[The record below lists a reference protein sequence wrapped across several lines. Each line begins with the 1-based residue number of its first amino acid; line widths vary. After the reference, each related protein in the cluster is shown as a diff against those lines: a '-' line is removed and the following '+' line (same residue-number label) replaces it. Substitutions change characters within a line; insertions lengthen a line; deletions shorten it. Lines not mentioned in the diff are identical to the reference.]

1 MSSKSNNRKLYAA
14 ALLGFLAMGTIGWNI
29 TSNRTT
35 KPAVPKEQAST
46 ESKSPKR
53 LDRPSRRFG
62 APEAVRKRMAGI
74 RAISSPGERMR
85 ATIEL
90 ANSLPISEIAAWL
103 DGRWFDTGQGFDVTL
118 FNKILKERW
127 AKEDPEGLVLW
138 GMKNNS
144 GNATGILADWAKT
157 EPQRVLDFFKNH
169 PNREMELAS
178 LTVMAETHPALAL
191 QALRDMKP
199 ASRDSNGMNNYYTRE
214 LMKQLAIS
222 SPAALESAID
232 SMPASMQV
240 TAEAALSGER
250 LKSGF
255 DTEIN
260 RLFARADG
268 WKIFQMA
275 MNHSEDLG
283 DSIFNHLAN
292 LPPRWRDT
300 MVSRSYSI
308 ISDTNPEKWCSV
320 DLQSMGFS
328 ESQAS
333 SIQSTAFTK
342 YGYRDPEAAIRL
354 MVQSNLSDGARNSVI
369 GNVFRNYRGD
379 PEKTDSLIALLGAE
393 KDQQVARAALAA
405 NSRNQNQ
412 QSLSPADWLDQVA
425 SSSNGGFQY
434 LSNLDQWD
442 KDKVGQLQ
450 SEFKSLPAEK
460 KQSVARIMVQHSI
473 NTENARNLQGEALQ
487 YLVANPEEPNPGES
501 RPDIISEASEYAVR
515 LAKEDPSAAT
525 DWVGRLPAG
534 DAREWAQKNLA
545 ANWAQYDP
553 DATQQW
559 IASLPANESSAVK
572 EFIEKKAEKSR

>member
-1 MSSKSNNRKLYAA
+1 MSSYSNNRNLYAA

-29 TSNRTT
+29 TADPKTM
-35 KPAVPKEQAST
+35 PAAPQEQASI

-74 RAISSPGERMR
+74 RAISSPGDRMR

-90 ANSLPISEIAAWL
+90 ANSLPVSEIAAWL

-118 FNKILKERW
+118 FNKILNERW

-157 EPQRVLDFFKNH
+157 EPQRVLDFFKAH

-178 LTVMAETHPALAL
+178 LTVMAEKHPAIAL
-191 QALRDMKP
+191 QALRDMNP
-199 ASRDSNGMNNYYTRE
+199 AFRASNGMNDYYTRQ

-222 SPAALESAID
+222 APAALESAID
-232 SMPASMQV
+232 SMTASMQV

-255 DTEIN
+255 ETEIN

-268 WKIFQMA
+268 WKIFQLA
-275 MNHSEDLG
+275 INHSEDLG

-292 LPPRWRDT
+292 LPPRWRDA
-300 MVSRSYSI
+300 MVSNSYSI
-308 ISDTNPEKWCSV
+308 ISDTDSEKWCSV

-333 SIQSTAFTK
+333 SIQSMAFTK

-354 MVQSNLSDGARNSVI
+354 MVQSNLSDGVRNSMI

-379 PEKTDSLIALLGAE
+379 PEKTDSLIALLGSE
-393 KDQQVARAALAA
+393 KDQQMARAALAA
-405 NSRNQNQ
+405 NSRNQHQ
-412 QSLSPADWLDQVA
+412 QTVSPAEWLNQIA
-425 SSSNGGFQY
+425 SNSNGSYQY
-434 LSNLDQWD
+434 LSNLDEWD
-442 KDKVGQLQ
+442 KDKLGQLQ

-460 KQSVARIMVQHSI
+460 KQSTARIMVQHI
-473 NTENARNLQGEALQ
+473 GNTENARSIQGEALH
-487 YLVANPEEPNPGES
+487 YLVANPEEPKPGES
-501 RPDIISEASEYAVR
+501 RSDIISEASEYAVR

-525 DWVGRLPAG
+525 DWVNRLPAG
-534 DAREWAQKNLA
+534 EAREWAQKNLA

-553 DATQQW
+553 DATHQW
-559 IASLPANESSAVK
+559 IGSLPAGERDAVK
-572 EFIEKKAEKSR
+572 EYVEKKTGKRP